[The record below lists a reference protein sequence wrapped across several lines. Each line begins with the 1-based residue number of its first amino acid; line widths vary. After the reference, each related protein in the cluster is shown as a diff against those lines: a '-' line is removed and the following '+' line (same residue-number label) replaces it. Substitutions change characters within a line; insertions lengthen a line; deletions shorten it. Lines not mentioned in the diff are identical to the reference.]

1 MTAVRLHL
9 AAVDLTA
16 DDIVERIAS
25 SETLRALGWKNIS
38 GTTIMTVHTDG
49 DVVADTIAAVRCANN
64 AGFKVMR
71 VYEDRPNIGEIT
83 RRLGNPS
90 REAVRKW
97 TADPTFPE
105 HRTAQNNDGARGAS
119 KVWDWAEVVAW
130 LQKNKSLLLD
140 EDLPNERQVAEI
152 NAALCGVSDYAS
164 DDVHRMLFTHAEHS
178 VARVYRTDISHC
190 TSFSLKTAGWAVV
203 ASPNRQS
210 HADEIVNDLE
220 YA

>member
-1 MTAVRLHL
+1 MTAVRLHV

-25 SETLRALGWKNIS
+25 NETLRTLAWKTIS
-38 GTTIMTVHTDG
+38 GTTTMTVHTTG
-49 DVVADTIAAVRCANN
+49 DVVADTIAAVRCARN
-64 AGFKVMR
+64 AGFNVLR

-97 TADPTFPE
+97 TNDPTFPE
-105 HRTAQNNDGARGAS
+105 HRSTQNNDGARGAS

-130 LQKNKSLLLD
+130 LQEHKSLALD
-140 EDLPNERQVAEI
+140 EDLPTEQQVTAI
-152 NAALCGVSDYAS
+152 NAALCGLTDYAS
-164 DDVHRMLFTHAEHS
+164 DHVHRMLFTHEQHGAAS
-178 VARVYRTDISHC
+178 VYRADFSHF
-190 TSFSLKTAGWAVV
+190 TALTLKTAGWMAYT
-203 ASPNRQS
+203 S
-210 HADEIVNDLE
+210 HNAHARIDEIADQRE